1 MERGLLHCVFE
12 GNSRNSRQWH
22 CSTGELTLLVI
33 SEVSS
38 GAPLQNQ
45 SPSRSGCSPCHPL
58 GSVVGCGCPLFSHC
72 PGSPGHPGRTRHGPI
87 RAVLVSTAVLC
98 NTQALFSNLRKLGCG
113 SVATSTQLQSWARFQ
128 IKGNSVSF
136 PRHTDKNSVDR
147 NLIGSAGVP
156 E

>member
-1 MERGLLHCVFE
+1 MERGLLHCVFK

-38 GAPLQNQ
+38 GASLRNQ
-45 SPSRSGCSPCHPL
+45 SPSCSGCSHCHPL

-156 E
+156 V